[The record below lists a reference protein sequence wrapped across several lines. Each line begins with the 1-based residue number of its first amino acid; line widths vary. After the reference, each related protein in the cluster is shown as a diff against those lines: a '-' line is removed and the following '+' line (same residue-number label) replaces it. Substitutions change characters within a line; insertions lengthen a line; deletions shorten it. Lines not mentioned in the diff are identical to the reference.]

1 MAKYANS
8 NSAKVDI
15 DQLAK
20 AVSLEMELYKNTTVE
35 DITNATKNTAK
46 FVVKELRNAHPP
58 GSEQYGSWDAY
69 RKGWKAERL
78 NKKGRFRF
86 DMVVHNKTHY
96 RLTHL
101 LEKGHALV
109 SGGRTRAFT
118 HITPIE
124 QRAED
129 IFVDEIIHEL
139 ERHL

>member
-1 MAKYANS
+1 MGKYKNS

-15 DQLAK
+15 DQMAK
-20 AVSLEMELYKNTTVE
+20 EIILQMELYNKVCEE
-35 DITNATKNTAK
+35 DVKNATMNTAK
-46 FVVKELRNAHPP
+46 FVVKELRSAKPP
-58 GSEQYGSWDAY
+58 GSEKYGSWDAY

-78 NKKGRFRF
+78 NKKGGFRF

-109 SGGRTRAFT
+109 TGGRTRSFE
-118 HITPIE
+118 HIKPIE
-124 QRAED
+124 QMAED

-139 ERHL
+139 ERHM